1 MLQIDIN
8 RTFSQILVAL
18 VGVALSC
25 LFCPSSSIAQKTYDT
40 AQLKYIFSGAE
51 WFTDHLACGSSTYTS
66 PPSITLKFERNQK
79 LGVSVNC
86 QARFNPFQLEKKGYW
101 KVEDNKICLDLN
113 LTADSIA
120 RVANSSSPGILETS
134 FDRPGCW
141 PISRWKFGFVA
152 LDNQAE
158 EAWHITLISHPN
170 LL

>member
-51 WFTDHLACGSSTYTS
+51 WFTDHGACGSTSYNS